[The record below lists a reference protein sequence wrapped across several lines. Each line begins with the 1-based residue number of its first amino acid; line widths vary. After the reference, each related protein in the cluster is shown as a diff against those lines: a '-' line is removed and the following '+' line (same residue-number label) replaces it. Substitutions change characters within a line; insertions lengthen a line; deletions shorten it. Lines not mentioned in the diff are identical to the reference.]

1 VSSSL
6 SPSIVQLLREL
17 DSHPPFALLDVLS
30 AHLDHQAGARHVG
43 LWLTDYQQQ
52 TLRCW
57 SPPGEARGEPVD
69 MEDEVLGETFRSQ
82 KSRGVA
88 RDGVVRVYAP
98 VTIRAERIGVLEVHL
113 PHRPELATMSL
124 FDDVATVL
132 AYVLLAARRYT
143 DVFERTRRSRDLEVP
158 AELQWELL
166 PVLAHEGPDFTI
178 AGSLEPAYDIGGDHF
193 DYAVEPDGL
202 YVSIADAMGH
212 GMTAAL
218 LSSLEVAVMRNSR
231 RRGLSVR
238 QQVRA
243 ANLALHDQF
252 GGDRFITHLALR
264 INRHDGWA
272 GAVNAGHSLAY
283 LLRGD
288 VVGPVELA
296 PDVPIGLFEHADF
309 TQHTLTFKPGDR
321 LLLVTDG
328 VLEAAP
334 DGGAAFGADGVAEL
348 LRATV
353 REHPSEV
360 VRTLTGTVMQHR
372 AAPLVDDATAVCVD
386 YRRR

>member
-1 VSSSL
+1 VSTSL

-17 DSHPPFALLDVLS
+17 DSHPPFALLDVLG
-30 AHLDHQAGARHVG
+30 AHLDHHVGACHVG

-52 TLRCW
+52 AMRCW
-57 SPPGEARGEPVD
+57 SPPGQARGEAVD
-69 MEDEVLGETFRSQ
+69 IADDLLGATFRCQ
-82 KSRGVA
+82 ESRSVEH
-88 RDGVVRVYAP
+88 DGVVRVYAP
-98 VTIRAERIGVLEVHL
+98 VTIRAERIGVLEVHV
-113 PHRPELATMSL
+113 PDRPELAAMSL

-166 PVLAHEGPDFTI
+166 PVLAHDGPDFTI

-202 YVSIADAMGH
+202 YVSISDAMGH

-218 LSSLEVAVMRNSR
+218 LSSLEVAVLRNSR
-231 RRGLSVR
+231 RRGLGLR

-243 ANLALHDQF
+243 ANVALHDQF
-252 GGDRFITHLALR
+252 AGERFVTHLALR
-264 INRHDGWA
+264 IDRHDGWA

-288 VVGPVELA
+288 VVGEVGLE
-296 PDVPIGLFEHADF
+296 PDLPLGLFQHADF
-309 TQHTLTFKPGDR
+309 QQHTLTFKPGDR

-334 DGGAAFGADGVAEL
+334 DDGPAFGDDGVADL
-348 LRATV
+348 LRATS

-360 VRTLTGTVMQHR
+360 VRTLTGSVMQHR
-372 AAPLVDDATAVCVD
+372 GAPLLDDATAVCVD